1 MKAIEI
7 IQAVQDRKGQ
17 HVKVTW
23 QRVAKTLKGTAQ
35 LITKRTSAFV
45 RAGIEYANLASVKE
59 AIASG
64 DRDEVQAL
72 PSWSEWVQYP
82 FISQHKQTKQQYVR
96 LYPAVFANLKPEV
109 EWSLDGKPATYEQVE
124 PYLLASEKRK
134 EDDDKPA
141 CFSLK
146 ADDVIAIA

>member
-7 IQAVQDRKGQ
+7 IQAVQNRKGQ

-23 QRVAKTLKGTAQ
+23 QRPAKTLKDCALTIA
-35 LITKRTSAFV
+35 KRTSAYV
-45 RAGIEYANLASVKE
+45 RAGIEYANLATVKE

-64 DRDEVQAL
+64 ERDEVQSL

-82 FISQHKQTKQQYVR
+82 FISRHKQTGQEYVR

-109 EWSLDGKPATYEQVE
+109 EWSIGGKPATYAECE

-134 EDDDKPA
+134 DDDERPA

-146 ADDVIAIA
+146 AEDVIAIA